1 MLHCHVLCHS
11 CMLFGCIFYC
21 WLQNTSESDNDE
33 VDGNNIC
40 GFRKKKGI
48 KGPTKYVPPLENEKM
63 ELPHTSKIPDPC
75 PLKGTTGCSELPS
88 EQSLQNPTAFP
99 PVQMDR
105 GGHDSSN
112 SGSNGKEE
120 RYGETQETQEY
131 ADTGKRILGKMHEE
145 TDTAARMKLPRSV
158 QPARGAEKG
167 GCMEAVQREK
177 GSEQARGKPEERG
190 GMEEKVVKFHVTK
203 MGSLGTAASM
213 PGSCTA
219 ASFRG
224 APGISKRSLQELK
237 NLLSEGHL
245 PSHGHNFCGKAGGTF
260 AQKNLKP
267 REKAADKQGRP
278 FETFSPHF
286 GEEKQKYLSFHKEG
300 MGQQSKTVLVL
311 SSAGSDQQQPV
322 GGNVDHLILGLP
334 AAPTPAESSAPEAHF
349 DSSTGLDGKDA

>member
-1 MLHCHVLCHS
+1 MFCVIHACCLVVY
-11 CMLFGCIFYC
+11 FYC

-48 KGPTKYVPPLENEKM
+48 KGPIPPLESEKM
-63 ELPHTSKIPDPC
+63 ELSHTSKIPDPC
-75 PLKGTTGCSELPS
+75 PLKGTTSCSELPS
-88 EQSLQNPTAFP
+88 EQSLQSPTAFP
-99 PVQMDR
+99 QVDR
-105 GGHDSSN
+105 GGHDNSN
-112 SGSNGKEE
+112 SGSDGKEDKC
-120 RYGETQETQEY
+120 GETRETLEY
-131 ADTGKRILGKMHEE
+131 ADTGRRIVGKRHEE
-145 TDTAARMKLPRSV
+145 TDTAAQMKLSPGV
-158 QPARGAEKG
+158 QPVRDAQKD

-177 GSEQARGKPEERG
+177 DCQQARGKP
-190 GMEEKVVKFHVTK
+190 EEKVVKFHVTK
-203 MGSLGTAASM
+203 MGSLGSAASM
-213 PGSCTA
+213 PGSCTVE
-219 ASFRG
+219 SFKG

-245 PSHGHNFCGKAGGTF
+245 PSHGPNFCGKAGGTF

-267 REKAADKQGRP
+267 REKAAEKQGRP

-322 GGNVDHLILGLP
+322 GSNVDHLILGLP
-334 AAPTPAESSAPEAHF
+334 AAPTPAESTAPEVQF
-349 DSSTGLDGKDA
+349 DSSTGLDGKDI